1 MGNMGISHQVV
12 VIFRLRNMLVRHLLE
27 GFLAEDNANVA
38 EVLLDSQHQALGI
51 VFQTSGMRKMI
62 EKFPQIILVD
72 ATYCT
77 NASNYKLFSF
87 MVTDAFGRG
96 QFVQHAFVSNESKDV
111 MVKVLKIFKQNNPAS
126 TETCVFMIDKDLKE
140 DSALQEVFPNA
151 RVLLCHFHVRK
162 WFNTK
167 KSTWELDTTEQKEL
181 MLVIQR

>member
-1 MGNMGISHQVV
+1 
-12 VIFRLRNMLVRHLLE
+12 LLG
-27 GFLAEDNANVA
+27 GFLSENSGNVA
-38 EVLLDSQHQALGI
+38 EVLLDSHYQALGI
-51 VFQTSGMRKMI
+51 VFQTAGMRKMI
-62 EKFPQIILVD
+62 EKFPQIVLVD

-96 QFVQHAFVSNESKDV
+96 QFVQHAFVANESKDV
-111 MVKVLKIFKQNNPAS
+111 MVKVLKIFKEHNPAS
-126 TETCVFMIDKDLKE
+126 LETCVFMIDKDLKE

-167 KSTWELDTTEQKEL
+167 KSALELDTTEQKEL
-181 MLVIQR
+181 MLVIER